1 MIQCHNLQDF
11 TFEDIKKEQV
21 ENWRVGAQDRVSSLT
36 LLNTTHRAVI
46 EAEKPMIFKRPGT
59 DGRFLSQKV
68 RVISIDGTS

>member
-11 TFEDIKKEQV
+11 TFEDTKKEQV
-21 ENWRVGAQDRVSSLT
+21 ENWKVGAQDRVSSLN
-36 LLNTTHRAVI
+36 LFNTTHRAVI